1 MARCVGPRGNL
12 EGERKRGLRMNNKD
26 LNLKERERFSCSATG
41 LWEKGGR
48 QNIPLFPAAACN
60 ELG

>member
-26 LNLKERERFSCSATG
+26 LNLKEREIFLQCNWSVGERRQTEHPSLPCSS
-41 LWEKGGR
+41 L
-48 QNIPLFPAAACN
+48 
-60 ELG
+60 